1 MPHHPSLIPQLV
13 CRTGRKPG
21 KMGRLFEAQQDLPQF
36 SGGGTTQ
43 RSESAGLA
51 SPPGHVPGSKGGGWP
66 QRSVCGAVCYW
77 SCLEWLRQWAPEPSA
92 EWTKTTAEPPGSAAS
107 ARRAP
112 RWTCWSRL
120 SWVPSRGVAVS
131 IRVLD
136 TSQVHD
142 QSRREGVEAGG
153 GQHRVITWLGSGS
166 CPPLACATAGS
177 FPFVLG
183 LDLTILAGLG
193 LLESLSGSS

>member
-1 MPHHPSLIPQLV
+1 
-13 CRTGRKPG
+13 
-21 KMGRLFEAQQDLPQF
+21 MGRLFEAQQDLPQF

-153 GQHRVITWLGSGS
+153 GAASCNHLAGFWLVSSARLRYGRLFPFCAWPGLDYSGGSWPPGVIVRVILRAHMLQDSH
-166 CPPLACATAGS
+166 
-177 FPFVLG
+177 
-183 LDLTILAGLG
+183 D
-193 LLESLSGSS
+193 ER